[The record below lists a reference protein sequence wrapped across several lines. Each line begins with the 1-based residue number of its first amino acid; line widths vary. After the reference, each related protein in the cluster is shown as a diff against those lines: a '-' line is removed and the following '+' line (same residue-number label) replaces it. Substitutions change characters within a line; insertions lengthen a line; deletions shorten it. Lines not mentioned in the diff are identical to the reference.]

1 MSLPVFVISLPQ
13 SHERRHRIART
24 TAVLSDAV
32 TIVDAIDGDTLGELP
47 VLSVHQP
54 HLGRALTP
62 GEVGCLESHLMVL
75 ERVVADNLA
84 LACICED
91 DIRFSADSDEV
102 LRTLTRRVAAGV
114 QEPWDVLLLGH
125 HSARRSPEVGVITS
139 WWSAPLTAHRRIA
152 RVTEF
157 PMGAY
162 AYVVTRRGAQRLLAL
177 ARPLR
182 MPMDWVTGYSPVA
195 GARLYAVTPPCVTPD
210 ADVRGPSTIGGRPP
224 LGPPH
229 AATGLKAAAG
239 RWALQARR
247 LGLWPTSYAR
257 RY

>member
-13 SHERRHRIART
+13 SRERRQHMARA
-24 TAVLSDAV
+24 TAPLEVSV
-32 TIVDAIDGDTLGELP
+32 EIVDAIAGHTLSDLP

-54 HLGRALTP
+54 HLGRALTR

-75 ERVVADNLA
+75 HRIVRDNIP
-84 LACICED
+84 LACVLED
-91 DIRFSADSDEV
+91 DIRFSNDSPEV
-102 LRTLTRRVAAGV
+102 LQTLIHRLAAGAR
-114 QEPWDVLLLGH
+114 EPWDVLLLGH
-125 HSARRSPEVGVITS
+125 HSTRRSPEAGVITS
-139 WWSAPLTAHRRIA
+139 WWSSALTAHRRIA

-157 PMGAY
+157 AMGAY
-162 AYVVTRRGAQRLLAL
+162 AYVVTRRGAEQLLEL

-195 GARLYAVTPPCVTPD
+195 GVRLFAVTPPCVTPD
-210 ADVRGPSTIGGRPP
+210 TAGAGPSTIAGRPP
-224 LGPPH
+224 VAGP
-229 AATGLKAAAG
+229 ATRGWRTVAG

-247 LGLWPTSYAR
+247 LGLWPSSYAR